1 MKLKFTGFG
10 GAGKYRGSTPDWPLD
25 CIVRLECPRSASH
38 PGTVMQLNRPSV
50 AIVLLALLAGCHSTP
65 APQASGATKTSPANT
80 QPASEPTA
88 AADELSN
95 PNSPLA
101 KRSIYFDFDSY
112 SVKSDSQ
119 SVLQAHA
126 DYLRRHPSQH
136 LLIQGNTDE
145 RGSDEYNLAL
155 GERRSQAVLHELETL
170 GVPDSQLEAVSLG
183 KEKPVALG
191 HDEASWAQ
199 NRRADLDYH

>member
-1 MKLKFTGFG
+1 MTLH
-10 GAGKYRGSTPDWPLD
+10 
-25 CIVRLECPRSASH
+25 RSC
-38 PGTVMQLNRPSV
+38 T
-50 AIVLLALLAGCHSTP
+50 AILLAALLAGCHSAP
-65 APQASGATKTSPANT
+65 APVASGTASMNPNPAAA
-80 QPASEPTA
+80 QPVGESTA
-88 AADELSN
+88 AANELGN

-112 SVKSDSQ
+112 AVKSGDQ
-119 SVLQAHA
+119 SLLQAHA
-126 DYLRRHPSQH
+126 DYLRHHPAQH

-170 GVPDSQLEAVSLG
+170 GVPDTQLEAVSLG

-199 NRRADLDYH
+199 NRRADLAYQQQH